1 MDPMAIFTRI
11 KESFMAEEHQNANT
25 IENLD
30 ALTPDTTSAAEEA
43 SLVTEL
49 QLALTAKAEEV
60 RSLNDKYLRL
70 AAEFDNYKRLIQ
82 RDQRDQIRFGNEQL
96 LKELLPVLDNLERA
110 IKASQE
116 GGDSNVLIQGVDLTL
131 KQLTGVLSRFHV
143 KPVETVGQLFNPA
156 THQSVTSVAS
166 KKIPE
171 QHVVEEFQRGYLLHD
186 RILRAAMVS
195 VSTGQAD
202 GESRTDDTIEES

>member
-1 MDPMAIFTRI
+1 
-11 KESFMAEEHQNANT
+11 MAEEHQNANT

>member
-1 MDPMAIFTRI
+1 
-11 KESFMAEEHQNANT
+11 MAEEHQNANT

-30 ALTPDTTSAAEEA
+30 ALAPDTTSAAEEA

-195 VSTGQAD
+195 VSTGQAN

>member
-1 MDPMAIFTRI
+1 
-11 KESFMAEEHQNANT
+11 MAEEHQNANT

-30 ALTPDTTSAAEEA
+30 ALSQDTSSATEEA
-43 SLVTEL
+43 SLVAEL
-49 QLALTAKAEEV
+49 QQALVAKAEEV
-60 RSLNDKYLRL
+60 KSLNDKYLRL

-82 RDQRDQIRFGNEQL
+82 RDQRDQIRFGNESL
-96 LKELLPVLDNLERA
+96 LKELLPVVDNLERA
-110 IKASQE
+110 IKSSRD
-116 GGDSNVLIQGVDLTL
+116 GGHTDVLIQGVELTL
-131 KQLTGVLSRFHV
+131 KQLTGALTRFHV
-143 KPVETVGQLFNPA
+143 TPIQTIGQLFDPA

-195 VSTGQAD
+195 VSTGRAD
-202 GESRTDDTIEES
+202 GASGTEDTNKSS

>member
-1 MDPMAIFTRI
+1 M
-11 KESFMAEEHQNANT
+11 
-25 IENLD
+25 
-30 ALTPDTTSAAEEA
+30 
-43 SLVTEL
+43 
-49 QLALTAKAEEV
+49 
-60 RSLNDKYLRL
+60 
-70 AAEFDNYKRLIQ
+70 IQ